1 MKNPEFLSPNPE
13 LEQAKSLLKSAFGIL
28 PEETY
33 FPDNHE
39 IKQDFITAH
48 EDEDR
53 AIQQEVEK
61 ILDSI
66 PKEEKIFVIQ
76 RLGLAHAIHNIP
88 ALMARGFDHY
98 LAQIKPTENRPDFM
112 KDSYNFKR
120 NAEVALRNKDKI
132 AQQRAQLQEQGQN
145 NLHGL
150 VLSVDAHADFED
162 REGLLQ
168 KFFPS
173 LEQLKQLG
181 ITRIVL
187 LDEAAPSVSS
197 KQQSRI
203 DNPPQD
209 WDKSKIFSTLREYKN
224 SGFSVTAF
232 GVDPRQEK

>member
-1 MKNPEFLSPNPE
+1 MKNPEFLSVNPE
-13 LEQAKSLLKSAFGIL
+13 VEQVKSLLKSAFGIL
-28 PEETY
+28 SEESY
-33 FPDNHE
+33 FPEDHE
-39 IKQDFITAH
+39 IKQNLITAY
-48 EDEDR
+48 EDTDR
-53 AIQQEVEK
+53 SIQQEVEK
-61 ILDSI
+61 ILDSL

-76 RLGLAHAIHNIP
+76 RLGLAHAIYNMP
-88 ALMARGFDHY
+88 TLMSRGFDNY

-112 KDSYNFKR
+112 KGSYNFER
-120 NAEVALRNKDKI
+120 NAEVVLRNKNEI
-132 AQQRAQLQEQGQN
+132 AQQRAKLQEQGKD

-162 REGLLQ
+162 KEGLLQ

-173 LEQLKQLG
+173 LEQLRQLG

-187 LDEAAPSVSS
+187 LDEAAPSASPR
-197 KQQSRI
+197 QQTRI

-224 SGFSVTAF
+224 SGLNVNAF